1 MFPARGNSF
10 LGVYVVLASSL
21 RMPDFLHSDT
31 ERTFCEYKLYTYL
44 LLMLTNKVLN
54 RYIHAS
60 YLPPLLEDCQ
70 VLEMSEVPCY
80 LPLFTYVLSFFAGIL
95 HSVICLVGLFANALS
110 IPVLRSKDLYTST
123 FNRLLIVLAIND
135 IFYLTFALAE
145 SIRSDMEI
153 NTGKSLSEA
162 LIFASTNTQYD
173 DRLFIELQVQYMKI
187 PSSNLGRTCCV
198 QKLFLTFRTILYTTC
213 FPHVLQKEEPLTKI
227 YLYYQ

>member
-1 MFPARGNSF
+1 
-10 LGVYVVLASSL
+10 
-21 RMPDFLHSDT
+21 
-31 ERTFCEYKLYTYL
+31 
-44 LLMLTNKVLN
+44 MLTNKVLN

-95 HSVICLVGLFANALS
+95 HSVICLVGLFANGLS

-123 FNRLLIVLAIND
+123 FNRLLIVLAIIE
-135 IFYLTFALAE
+135 IFYLDFALAE
-145 SIRSDMEI
+145 SVRSNMEI

-162 LIFASTNTQYD
+162 LIFVLTDPQYD
-173 DRLFIELQVQYMKI
+173 DRLFIELKVQYMKF

-198 QKLFLTFRTILYTTC
+198 QKLFLTFRTIFVHNMFSPMFC
-213 FPHVLQKEEPLTKI
+213 KKKSF
-227 YLYYQ
+227 